1 MIALLAQTTPAPA
14 PVNPM
19 VAPSDGLT
27 NLFESVITIFSSV
40 NMLAE
45 PNRLVDALRGLSVVW
60 AVLFVVIGLLCLL
73 SGARHYKAVT
83 VSLAFLVGLF
93 FGYAMG
99 KRVDAAW
106 VVGLS
111 LGIILAVAAYP
122 AMKYTVAIFGGLA
135 GAFFGANLWTG
146 VAHALNKGAA
156 AQIPTDG
163 YWIGGLVGLLIC
175 GMLAF
180 IVFKFSVVMFTSV
193 VGATIGVLGVL
204 CLMLSFQPWQAS
216 VSASLTASHI
226 VIPLLVFVPAFIGLI
241 MQQAWTPELAP
252 AGGPNSSNGGASKK

>member
-1 MIALLAQTTPAPA
+1 MTALLAAKNPA
-14 PVNPM
+14 NPM
-19 VAPSDGLT
+19 VAPGDGLT
-27 NLFESVITIFSSV
+27 NLFESVVAIFSSV

-45 PNRLVDALRGLSVVW
+45 PHGLVTHLRGLSVVW
-60 AVLFVVIGLLCLL
+60 GVVFVVVGLLCLL

-83 VSLAFLVGLF
+83 VSLAFLFGLF
-93 FGYAMG
+93 FGYWLG
-99 KRVDAAW
+99 KKVDAAW
-106 VVGLS
+106 VVGMS
-111 LGIILAVAAYP
+111 LGIVLAVAAYP

-135 GAFFGANLWTG
+135 GAFFGVNLWTG

-156 AQIPTDG
+156 AHVPVDS
-163 YWIGGLVGLLIC
+163 YWIGGLVGLLVC

-216 VSASLTASHI
+216 IATSLTKSNI
-226 VIPLLVFVPAFIGLI
+226 VVPLLVFVPAFIGLI

-252 AGGPNSSNGGASKK
+252 AGAPAGGGGGSKK